1 LSATLDLPLFP
12 LRAVLFPGGALPLKI
27 FEQRYMDM
35 AVASMKDETPFGV
48 CLIAEGSEVAQ
59 PGSEPAVPHDVGTLA
74 RIVEWDMAQLGVLQ
88 VVAQGEERFRVLS
101 RRSEPSGLMRAEVA
115 FVDPEPVAKIP
126 ADYSRLVPLLRVVV
140 DDLGDRAPPKPHRF
154 FDAAW
159 VGYRWCEVL
168 PIPLLARQKLLELE
182 DSAARLQII
191 FRFLAQKG
199 LLK

>member
-1 LSATLDLPLFP
+1 MSATLDLPLFP
-12 LRAVLFPGGALPLKI
+12 LRAVLFPGGALPVKI

-35 AVASMKDETPFGV
+35 AAASLKDETPFGI
-48 CLIAEGSEVAQ
+48 CLIAEGAEVAQ
-59 PGSEPAVPHDVGTLA
+59 PGAEPAVPHDVGTLA

-88 VVAQGEERFRVLS
+88 VVVQGEERFRILA
-101 RRSEPSGLMRAEVA
+101 RHNEPSGLTRAEVA
-115 FVDPEPVAKIP
+115 FLEPEPVQKIP
-126 ADYSRLVPLLRVVV
+126 TDYARLVPLLRAVV
-140 DDLGDRAPPKPHRF
+140 DDLGDRGPPKPHRF

-182 DSAARLQII
+182 DSVSRLQII

-199 LLK
+199 LVK